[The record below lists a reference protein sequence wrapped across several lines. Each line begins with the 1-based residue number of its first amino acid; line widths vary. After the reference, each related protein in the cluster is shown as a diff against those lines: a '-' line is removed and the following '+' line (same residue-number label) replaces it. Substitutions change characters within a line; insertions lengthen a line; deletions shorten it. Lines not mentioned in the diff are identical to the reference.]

1 MEDHVSSRNDAEKEA
16 RNGRCTQRIATTIRF
31 ADSPRMK
38 LTLGS
43 NLRESDIQEGR
54 DVYLDCK
61 IRANPV
67 TSEVIWEFEGQELQ
81 TDKNKGEASTS
92 VLLGVRTTVRC
103 I

>member
-1 MEDHVSSRNDAEKEA
+1 MPLLV
-16 RNGRCTQRIATTIRF
+16 ATTNCL

-81 TDKNKGEASTS
+81 TDKNKGKSNSLALSHSEKGA
-92 VLLGVRTTVRC
+92 VLRLVTA
-103 I
+103 